1 MQQPWRRMCA
11 HCGQKAVVHPFARLC
26 KPCCQ
31 SLKKC
36 AKCMKEQAEV
46 CEPGVVL
53 DFDQS
58 KKGISREGLTTSAEF
73 IVYDIYLHIQRILCA
88 IAFGM
93 FCLDFIHIKM
103 HPIIMGFFLY
113 HRRKYSL
120 CSSEILRLLCRIEL
134 LGEPFPHSIV
144 WCLLKR
150 QLFLQQ

>member
-1 MQQPWRRMCA
+1 
-11 HCGQKAVVHPFARLC
+11 
-26 KPCCQ
+26 
-31 SLKKC
+31 
-36 AKCMKEQAEV
+36 MKEQAEV

-103 HPIIMGFFLY
+103 HPIIMGFFCIIEGNIACVLQKSSDCY
-113 HRRKYSL
+113 VASNCLENRFLIPL
-120 CSSEILRLLCRIEL
+120 CDAC
-134 LGEPFPHSIV
+134 
-144 WCLLKR
+144 
-150 QLFLQQ
+150 